1 MKSPIIRF
9 TNFSFKYDSQ
19 KEATLHDINLSI
31 YEGEKIL
38 IVGPSGCG
46 KSTLGHC
53 LNGLVPFSYKGKIT
67 GSLTI
72 NGQETKDLNIFSLS
86 KKLGTVLQ
94 DPDGQFIGLSVG
106 EDIAFALEND
116 EVPQGLMK
124 EKVIDISRLVN
135 MEDYLKAS
143 VHELS
148 GGQRQRVALG
158 GVLVEKVDVLLFDE
172 PLANLDPA
180 TGRHAIELIDKIQ
193 KELNTTV
200 IIIEHRLEDVLD
212 QHVDRIIVMDKGR
225 IISDTTP
232 NELLATSVLEQT
244 NIREPLY
251 IKALKYA
258 NCKLTPEMNL
268 EHLNRLKIAECKAML
283 HNWYESTSVNESILA
298 TDPIVEARNITFS
311 YQDQMPTFTDISFT
325 IRKGEMVSIVG
336 KNGAGKS
343 TLSRLICG
351 FEKGHSGAL
360 FYAGKDMSEDT
371 IRERAEKIGMVMQ
384 NPNHMISKHM
394 IYDEVALGL
403 VMRGIDES
411 EIKARVDHALQICG
425 LYSFRNWPISALSFG
440 QRKRVTIASIL
451 VLQPEVIIL
460 DEPTAG
466 QDFYH
471 YTQIMEFLSELNR
484 QGITIIMVT
493 HDMHLML
500 EYTPR
505 CLVLADGKLIAD
517 DSAVNILS
525 DEKIV
530 KAANLK
536 QTSLFDLAQRAKFE
550 RPTEFVHRFIS
561 FDKEVRE
568 LGNRDASVH

>member
-1 MKSPIIRF
+1 MKKPIICFNNF
-9 TNFSFKYDSQ
+9 TFKYDSQ
-19 KEATLHDINLSI
+19 KNPTLHDINLTI
-31 YEGEKIL
+31 NQGEKIL

-53 LNGLVPFSYKGKIT
+53 LNGLVPFAYKGDIT
-67 GSLTI
+67 GSLKV
-72 NGQETKDLNIFSLS
+72 NGQETKDLTIFSLS
-86 KKLGTVLQ
+86 KIVGTVLQ

-106 EDIAFALEND
+106 EDIAFSLEND
-116 EVPQGLMK
+116 EVPIDIMK
-124 EKVIDISRLVN
+124 EKVIDISKLIN
-135 MEDYLKAS
+135 MEKYLGAS

-158 GVLVEKVDVLLFDE
+158 GVLVEQVDVLLFDE

-180 TGRHAIELIDKIQ
+180 TGRHAIKLIDEIQ
-193 KELNTTV
+193 KELHTTV

-212 QHVDRIIVMDKGR
+212 QHVDRIIVMDQGR

-232 NELLATSVLEQT
+232 NELLASSILEQT

-251 IKALKYA
+251 IRALKYA

-268 EHLNRLKIAECKAML
+268 EHFNKLNLYDCKEAL
-283 HNWYESTSVNESILA
+283 HNWYKSTSIQKSLPEAESILE
-298 TDPIVEARNITFS
+298 VEKITFA
-311 YQDQMPTFTDISFT
+311 YGAQKPTINDISFT
-325 IRKGEMVSIVG
+325 IRKGEMISIVG

-351 FEKGHSGAL
+351 FEKGHSGKM
-360 FYAGKDMSEDT
+360 FFAGEDMKDVT

-403 VMRGIDES
+403 VLRGISED
-411 EIKARVDHALQICG
+411 EIKERVEKALQVCG
-425 LYSFRNWPISALSFG
+425 LFPFRNWPISALSFG

-451 VLQPEVIIL
+451 VLNPEVIIL

-466 QDFYH
+466 QDFFH
-471 YTQIMEFLSELNR
+471 YTQIMEFLAKLNR
-484 QGITIIMVT
+484 LGITIIMVT

-505 CLVLADGKLIAD
+505 CLVIADGKLIAD
-517 DSAVNILS
+517 DSAVNVLS
-525 DEKIV
+525 NKKIV
-530 KAANLK
+530 EAANLK
-536 QTSLFDLAQRAKFE
+536 QTSLFELARRANIE
-550 RPTEFVHRFIS
+550 HPTEFVARFIS
-561 FDKEVRE
+561 FDKEVRGF
-568 LGNRDASVH
+568 GN